1 MSKEICMW
9 LLATSLLATVSL
21 AEAQQRARIPRIGY
35 LSARNDQN
43 RDAFRQGLRELGYEE
58 GKNIV
63 VEPRWAEGKTEQLP
77 DLVAELVRLKVD
89 VIVTGVTLAAQAA
102 RKLTTT
108 IPIVIVGTG
117 DPVGTGLV
125 ASLARPGGNITGLSG
140 LGPELSGKRLELLKE
155 AFPRVSRVGVFW
167 NPANPSNAI
176 SWKETEAAARPAAVQ
191 LQSLEVKSS
200 KDFEGA
206 FGAAVKER
214 VNALI
219 TIRENV
225 TNTGRQ

>member
-1 MSKEICMW
+1 MKKSQGRKTMSKEICMW

-21 AEAQQRARIPRIGY
+21 AEAQQRARVPRIGY

-63 VEPRWAEGKTEQLP
+63 VEPRWAEGKTEQLH

-140 LGPELSGKRLELLKE
+140 LGPELSGKGWSCSKKHFLEFPAWASFGIRPILPTRSAGKKPKPQPDRRLSSFNPLK
-155 AFPRVSRVGVFW
+155 
-167 NPANPSNAI
+167 
-176 SWKETEAAARPAAVQ
+176 
-191 LQSLEVKSS
+191 
-200 KDFEGA
+200 
-206 FGAAVKER
+206 
-214 VNALI
+214 
-219 TIRENV
+219 
-225 TNTGRQ
+225 